1 MADVPTE
8 LMRLESTK
16 GIPRRASLIVRTVS
30 NLGSLAESGTGQNNS
45 FRKLPEGTDVEN
57 QKGEPE
63 DPIALSK
70 KNISFFHNRT
80 WQKVTELYK
89 TNTTDG
95 LSEAEAEERLKIFGK
110 NQLASEPRDPW
121 WKIFLGQLTDLLV
134 VMLLIAAIVSGA
146 FEEYAQCTFIIVLVV
161 GMASLGTFQEVRAGD
176 SLDALSSLSA
186 PNADVVRGGK
196 TMTLDST
203 LLVPGDIILLE
214 MGRTIPAD
222 CRMVTCQGLQSAE
235 AALTGESV
243 GKKKNPEF
251 VGVEG
256 VVFHD
261 DKGEKQENQNICFMG
276 CTVLEGRG
284 RGVVVKTGMNT
295 EMGLIASLINN
306 ADETRSPLQIQL
318 ERLGKQLGVY
328 SFSLSLVVWI
338 IGVSTGRGLD
348 PHDSQDKFLQ
358 MTLVAVA
365 LTVAAVPEALPTMV
379 TITLAMGMNRMSKRK
394 AILRNL
400 HGTVTL
406 ASVSVICSDKTGTLT
421 AGEMTATRVWV
432 DHKINRITGVGF
444 KPEGFVVPE
453 GVNLDDA
460 GAVKAAHDANRKGMH
475 LIAAVVATL
484 CSDVT
489 IQDGEIKGNMSE
501 KPLVVAT
508 LKTGMTQ
515 GAITKACPRIHEI
528 PFDSKRK
535 MMSTLVTNDND
546 YKGNGEGLE
555 EFALGSFPEL
565 RRAAAFS
572 CVKGAPNFVL
582 EFCTRIMR
590 QNGTTE
596 PLSAD
601 EKKAIMNKI
610 DDLSSE
616 ALRVLAVAVRLF
628 DRTPE
633 DLTPENV
640 ERELVLIGMF
650 ASIDPERVEVKPAIQ
665 TAYNAGIRVVAISGD
680 YTKTLFAIAK
690 NIGLLKPDAPFSK
703 VLDCEE
709 IRPDGE
715 RAIAIENKLA
725 DHKKKSF
732 LTPEEQKAFQEEL
745 ATINTRLDKVT
756 NFVDCFGRAKP
767 QDKIVILKSLQ
778 RQGHIASMTG
788 DGVNDAPALK
798 QANIGVAM
806 GSGTDAAKAA
816 SSMILVDDSFST
828 IVAGVEEGRAIFRNI
843 SIFIFMLL
851 SENVAEVLFVLL
863 SGCFDQPYPLK
874 AIQLL
879 LLNLFTDGAPA
890 IALAVETSGNDSL
903 MSEGPRNIHESIISP
918 IMRVGIAIH
927 TVILC
932 GMCILMYTLALIRYT
947 GSPTG
952 KSETHQGTKHE
963 LEAATTVAYLY
974 IVSAELLR
982 AYTCRSLRDSVFT
995 IGVFS
1000 NPWMQKSVVVG
1011 FIGAVSFAVIPEL
1024 NEALDFVQLKGED
1037 WAYIFGLCWIP
1048 CISEELIKYI
1058 YRQTGYGIRPI
1069 AVRGDKRE
1077 D

>member
-1 MADVPTE
+1 M
-8 LMRLESTK
+8 
-16 GIPRRASLIVRTVS
+16 
-30 NLGSLAESGTGQNNS
+30 
-45 FRKLPEGTDVEN
+45 
-57 QKGEPE
+57 
-63 DPIALSK
+63 SK
-70 KNISFFHNRT
+70 KKIVFFHNRT
-80 WQKVTELYK
+80 WQTAAEIYK
-89 TNTTDG
+89 TNVEEG
-95 LSEAEAEERLKIFGK
+95 LSEEEAAQRLHTFGR
-110 NQLASEPRDPW
+110 NELASEPRDPW

-134 VMLLIAAIVSGA
+134 IMLLIAAIVSGV
-146 FEEYAQCTFIIVLVV
+146 FEEFEQCAFIIVLVL
-161 GMASLGTFQEVRAGD
+161 GMAILGTYQEVRAGD

-196 TMTLDST
+196 TMTIDST

-222 CRMVTCQGLQSAE
+222 TRLVSCQGLQSAE

-243 GKKKNPEF
+243 GKKKNAEF
-251 VGVEG
+251 VGTDGVE
-256 VVFHD
+256 FKD

-276 CTVLEGRG
+276 CTVLEGRA
-284 RGVVVKTGMNT
+284 RGIVVKTGMNT
-295 EMGLIASLINN
+295 EMGLIASLMNN

-318 ERLGKQLGVY
+318 SRLGTQLAIY

-348 PHDSQDKFLQ
+348 PYSSQDKFLQ

-379 TITLAMGMNRMSKRK
+379 TITLAMGMNRMSQRK
-394 AILRNL
+394 ALLRNL

-421 AGEMTATRVWV
+421 AGEMTATRMWV
-432 DHKINRITGVGF
+432 DHQTSRITGIGF
-444 KPEGFVVPE
+444 KPEGFIVPE
-453 GVNLDDA
+453 GTNLDDA
-460 GAVKAAHDANRKGMH
+460 GAVKGAHDANRKGMH
-475 LIAAVVATL
+475 LIASVIATL

-501 KPLVVAT
+501 KPLVVAMM
-508 LKTGMTQ
+508 KTGMSQQTI
-515 GAITKACPRIHEI
+515 AKLCPRVHEI

-535 MMSTLVTNDND
+535 MMSTLVTNGGISD
-546 YKGNGEGLE
+546 YKASGDNLE
-555 EFALGSFPEL
+555 EFALNSFPEL
-565 RRAAAFS
+565 RKSAAFS

-582 EFCTRIMR
+582 DFCTRILR
-590 QNGTTE
+590 QNGTTA

-601 EKKAIMNKI
+601 EKKSILNKI
-610 DDLSSE
+610 DDFSSE

-628 DRTPE
+628 DKTPE

-640 ERELVLIGMF
+640 ERELVLVGMF
-650 ASIDPERVEVKPAIQ
+650 ASIDPERPEVKAAIQ
-665 TAYNAGIRVVAISGD
+665 TAYGAGIRVVAISGD

-690 NIGLLKPDAPFSK
+690 NIGLLQPDAPFSK

-715 RAIAIENKLA
+715 RAIAIEHKMA
-725 DHKKKSF
+725 EHKKKAC
-732 LTPEEQKAFQEEL
+732 LTPEELKTLQEEL
-745 ATINTRLDKVT
+745 MTINDRLDKVT

-778 RQGHIASMTG
+778 RQGHVASMTG

-828 IVAGVEEGRAIFRNI
+828 IVAGVEEGRAIYRNI

-863 SGCFDQPYPLK
+863 SICFNQPAPLG

-903 MSEGPRNIHESIISP
+903 MSEGPRNQHESIISP
-918 IMRVGIAIH
+918 IMRVGIVIH
-927 TVILC
+927 VIILC
-932 GMCILMYTLALIRYT
+932 GMCCLMYTLALIRYT
-947 GSPTG
+947 GSEIGVGDHVTQ
-952 KSETHQGTKHE
+952 KD
-963 LEAATTVAYLY
+963 LWAATTIAYLY
-974 IVSAELLR
+974 IVAAELLR
-982 AYTCRSLRDSVFT
+982 AYTCRSLRDSLWK
-995 IGVFS
+995 IGFFS
-1000 NPWMQKSVVVG
+1000 NNWMQKSVAVG
-1011 FIGAVSFAVIPEL
+1011 FIGAVLFAVIPGL
-1024 NEALDFVQLKGED
+1024 NEALGFVQLKGED
-1037 WAYIFGLCWIP
+1037 WAYILGLCWVP
-1048 CISEELIKYI
+1048 CICEELVKYI
-1058 YRQTGYGIRPI
+1058 YRQTGFGLRPI
-1069 AVRGDKRE
+1069 AIRGDKR